1 MQISDWSV
9 LLLLLKLA
17 NYLAVLALAGT
28 LLMRLLNDS
37 SNVEEPSLTLF
48 YRYLKRW
55 QITCVAIGLTASIL
69 QVPIEAGAMA
79 ESGFVG
85 MIDPFMLEIVWR
97 SVIGDQAVFRVLA
110 FIVTLIAVCT
120 WKMKTDSSHFL
131 NFSITF
137 LMFGAITYS
146 FTFTGHSADKGV
158 WVQSILTLHI
168 MAIASWVGSL
178 WPLYKSCKL
187 LPITLIKKLTEYFGQ
202 AAIVIV
208 FVLIIS
214 GITLLVRYFNTF
226 DELFT
231 SNYGQ
236 LILVKLFF
244 VSAMLLLGA
253 WHKLFLVPDIT
264 QQQNVDT
271 LKKSISVEMLIAL
284 FVLIITSIFTTL
296 VGPSY

>member
-79 ESGFVG
+79 ESGFLG

-146 FTFTGHSADKGV
+146 FTFTGHSADKSV